1 MQRNFMP
8 THTPASPDM
17 PMQRDEAIAYLA
29 GRVLLGLNDSRRHVH
44 DNGSI
49 QSIVPLLAG
58 AFIRQFPK
66 QKNWSVQFE
75 DTQTPSG
82 ITMFQHQPQPKMN
95 HCFAME
101 DNIRI

>member
-29 GRVLLGLNDSRRHVH
+29 GRVLLGLNDSRRHIH

-66 QKNWSVQFE
+66 QKN
-75 DTQTPSG
+75 
-82 ITMFQHQPQPKMN
+82 
-95 HCFAME
+95 
-101 DNIRI
+101 